1 MLWRP
6 FKEQFSNEA
15 LVSAHTAIQIKDYT
29 VLVFLIIMQLVLRP
43 NWRNETRFNILRAT
57 FA

>member
-1 MLWRP
+1 MLRRP

-29 VLVFLIIMQLVLRP
+29 VLGFYHH
-43 NWRNETRFNILRAT
+43 AT
-57 FA
+57 GSAPKLAKQDKI